1 MFASQMAR
9 FGNQTFSSITGK
21 HILQV
26 ENDLPMQTWSHKA
39 YLSISQKSWLY
50 YR

>member
-9 FGNQTFSSITGK
+9 FGNQTFSSTTGK

-26 ENDLPMQTWSHKA
+26 ENDLSLQAGSHKA
-39 YLSISQKSWLY
+39 AILQKSWLY
-50 YR
+50 YL